1 MRKTHCCGTPPTHLK
16 PHGSPSAERL
26 TLTLAHLVGAQMD
39 IFPEQL
45 ADIIA
50 EQ

>member
-1 MRKTHCCGTPPTHLK
+1 MHLK

-26 TLTLAHLVGAQMD
+26 TLTLAHLVGVQMD
-39 IFPEQL
+39 IFAEQL